1 MNGGIGVKLNISCC
15 MFGNFFQKID
25 KFFFL
30 IIVLASVLRF
40 SNLTYAPPSL
50 NWDEVSHGYNAY
62 SILMTG
68 KDEWGVAFPSIFRA
82 YGDYKLPVYIYGT
95 AVSEKIFGLSDFAVR
110 LPSALAGIG
119 TVIFTYFLV
128 LELFR
133 KKYIANLSAFLVAVE
148 PWSLFL
154 SRGAFE
160 ANLALFFIVSGV
172 YFFLKAV
179 SSFQYTKYYILSTVL
194 FGLSVWTY
202 NSARVFVP
210 ILLIVLILMYF
221 SELKSLFRKNKK
233 LLIINFSILVIF
245 FVPMFIQLLQ
255 PAGQARYGK
264 VSIINEGT
272 IAAINQARGS
282 SKLPGIINKLANNKV
297 TYFTEHFAI
306 NWASHYSGNFLFFEG
321 GSDYQFSIPSRGII
335 YFIDIIPL
343 IIGLLSLVFKRSKS
357 GNLLLAWFLL
367 SPIPSALTNEA
378 PQVLRA
384 IVMLPIPMIITAL
397 GMDKIA
403 GWLKQRFSISGTVAT
418 VFYVIIIFGFLE
430 NYLTTYFTEYRTNYS
445 WSWQYGYEQV
455 VDYAKSHYSDYDK
468 IIITKKYGEPHEF
481 FLFFMSWNPAK
492 YQNDPNK
499 ITFFQSDWYWVDRF
513 DKFYFVNDWQ
523 IPRSGTDFIQESK
536 NTVHCPPFAVHC
548 LLITSPGNYPAG
560 WKKLDTVNFLD
571 GSTAF
576 EIYAN

>member
-1 MNGGIGVKLNISCC
+1 
-15 MFGNFFQKID
+15 
-25 KFFFL
+25 
-30 IIVLASVLRF
+30 
-40 SNLTYAPPSL
+40 LT
-50 NWDEVSHGYNAY
+50 
-62 SILMTG
+62 TG
-68 KDEWGVAFPSIFRA
+68 KDEWGVAFPSIFKA
-82 YGDYKLPVYIYGT
+82 YGDYKLPVFIYGT
-95 AVSEKIFGLSDFAVR
+95 AVSEKIFGLTDFAVR

-128 LELFR
+128 FELFR

-160 ANLALFFIVSGV
+160 ANLALFFIVAGV
-172 YFFLKAV
+172 YFFLRSLRNQK
-179 SSFQYTKYYILSTVL
+179 SLIYNLYSIILL
-194 FGLSVWTY
+194 GLSVWTY

-210 ILLIVLILMYF
+210 ILLVVLVSIYLT
-221 SELKSLFRKNKK
+221 ELKGLFGKNKK
-233 LLIINFSILVIF
+233 LLIINSLVLAILFI
-245 FVPMFIQLLQ
+245 PMFVQLLQ

-264 VSIINEGT
+264 VSIINDGT
-272 IAAINQARGS
+272 VAAIDQARGS
-282 SKLPGIINKLANNKV
+282 SKLPSIINKLANNKV
-297 TYFTEHFAI
+297 TYFAEHFMI

-321 GSDYQFSIPSRGII
+321 GSNYQFSVPGRGII

-343 IIGLLSLVFKRSKS
+343 VVGLLSLIYKRSKS

-384 IVMLPIPMIITAL
+384 IVMLPVPMIITAL

-403 GWLKQRFSISGTVAT
+403 GWLKQRFSISGTVVTAL
-418 VFYVIIIFGFLE
+418 YLIIIFGFLE
-430 NYLTTYFTEYRTNYS
+430 NYLTAYFTEYRTNYS

-455 VDYAKSHYSDYDK
+455 VDYAKAHYSDYDK
-468 IIITKKYGEPHEF
+468 IIVTKKYGEPHEF

-523 IPRSGTDFIQESK
+523 IQKSGTDFIQESK
-536 NTVHCPPFAVHC
+536 NTVHCPQSTVHC

-560 WKKLDTVNFLD
+560 WKKLDTVNFLN
-571 GSTAF
+571 GTTAF